1 MKTQAFDSSAVGT
14 ANMTGTEL
22 NGPYRLVYD
31 EITFFVRSASK
42 GVYLLGQ
49 EGQSNRFLISYVGA
63 GFTDVRSELLDRI
76 GTASM
81 FKVQLTSS
89 AEAAFRKQCDLFHQF
104 KPSGNFLHPERPHG
118 SSVQCPH
125 CVLSTNALARRR

>member
-1 MKTQAFDSSAVGT
+1 
-14 ANMTGTEL
+14 MTTSEL

-31 EITFFVRSASK
+31 EITFFVRAASK
-42 GVYLLGQ
+42 GVYMLGQ
-49 EGQSNRFLISYVGA
+49 QGQSNRFLISYVGA

-81 FKVQLTSS
+81 FKIQLTQN
-89 AEAAFRKQCDLFHQF
+89 ADVTFRKQCDLFHQF
-104 KPSGNFLHPERPHG
+104 QPSGNFVHPERPRG

-125 CVLSTNALARRR
+125 CALLTSAVVRRR